1 MAITRLSLSSIL
13 NSPKYDSI
21 LANQQS
27 LPSVPTIGT
36 ATDLVTG
43 TSVSVAFTPGG
54 IKGNTYTVLSTPGSI
69 TATGTSSPITV
80 TGLTAGTA
88 YTFQV
93 RATNNVGNSP
103 YSAAS
108 NSVTPTVPSYALAAT
123 ITSTQNW
130 TVPAGITQ
138 IAVWVIGAGGG
149 GGSAAGG
156 NWGNTR
162 LGFFSSGGAGAG
174 PAQSGMIASAKDI
187 SVSAGDVYAVNIGSG
202 GNGAAA
208 NNTGGNGTFGN
219 AGGTTAFGNL
229 FTLTGGGGGN
239 AGSGQNTRGFN
250 TINVTANSNVTTN
263 LQYGGGYNGTLYG
276 GYGEIYAPGS
286 QPSTAGSSDNS
297 VATLSQNL
305 TGLGSVSYSVSFV
318 GGSGGGGPA
327 RAGGA
332 NNVGAG
338 SGGASGNR
346 GAGGSIGGT
355 GNGYGGGA
363 GGGGGGGN
371 QVSGAGVSNG
381 GAGGTGRQG
390 VVYIYTK

>member
-1 MAITRLSLSSIL
+1 MLIVGSAASAGAKPGT
-13 NSPKYDSI
+13 
-21 LANQQS
+21 
-27 LPSVPTIGT
+27 PTIGT
-36 ATDLVTG
+36 ATATGASTVTVAYTAPTYVGKGG
-43 TSVSVAFTPGG
+43 TV
-54 IKGNTYTVLSTPGSI
+54 TYTATSSPGSI
-69 TATGTSSPITV
+69 TGTSTSSPITV
-80 TGLTAGTA
+80 SGLTSGTA
-88 YTFQV
+88 YTFV
-93 RATNNVGNSP
+93 VKATTSYGVASDN
-103 YSAAS
+103 SAAS
-108 NSVTPTVPSYALAAT
+108 NSVTPVANYSLSAT
-123 ITSTQNW
+123 ITGSQNW
-130 TVPAGITQ
+130 TVPSGVTQ

-250 TINVTANSNVTTN
+250 TINVTANSNVATN

-346 GAGGSIGGT
+346 GVGGSIGGT

-371 QVSGAGVSNG
+371 QVSGVGTSNG